1 MAISRRPVL
10 LYLPLIP
17 YDFLHFFTYPL
28 DFLFAGFPITSYA
41 WLGRIAVTR
50 KLTSL
55 AGGLVCREPDLVCLL
70 PFSPLRCKIVAK

>member
-28 DFLFAGFPITSYA
+28 DFLFAGFP
-41 WLGRIAVTR
+41 LKNKHKKGHPFQNG
-50 KLTSL
+50 L
-55 AGGLVCREPDLVCLL
+55 ALY
-70 PFSPLRCKIVAK
+70 